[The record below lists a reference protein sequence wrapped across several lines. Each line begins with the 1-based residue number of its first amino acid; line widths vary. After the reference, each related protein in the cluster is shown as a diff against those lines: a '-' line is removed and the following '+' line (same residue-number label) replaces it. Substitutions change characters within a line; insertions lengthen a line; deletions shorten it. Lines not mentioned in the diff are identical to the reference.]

1 MWREDWNKSG
11 CNPFNSKSK
20 IQIINES
27 CERITVLAIPETPY
41 IRNVKN
47 PLGNNPFIEV
57 EQLRTPVKGFD
68 FQIDAFFDRGTEF
81 VKRFE
86 FERFN
91 YQNYVPENIF
101 MEDVYYLISCVGFN
115 DSGISKRSNEYILD
129 MINDKQTNPPL
140 QKMICGGQLICG
152 VPIVCG

>member
-1 MWREDWNKSG
+1 MRREDWNKSG
-11 CNPFNSKSK
+11 CNPFNNKSKS
-20 IQIINES
+20 QIISKS
-27 CERITVLAIPETPY
+27 CEKEYVLSIPETPY

-68 FQIDAFFDRGTEF
+68 FQIDSYFDRGTKF

-91 YQNYVPENIF
+91 YQNYVPGEIF
-101 MEDVYYLISCVGFN
+101 IDDTYYLISCVGFN
-115 DSGISKRSNEYILD
+115 ASGISNRSNEYILD
-129 MINDKQTNPPL
+129 MIIDKQTNPPL
-140 QKMICGGQLICG
+140 QKMICGSGLICG

>member
-27 CERITVLAIPETPY
+27 CERIIALAIPETPY

-81 VKRFE
+81 VE
-86 FERFN
+86 
-91 YQNYVPENIF
+91 I
-101 MEDVYYLISCVGFN
+101 
-115 DSGISKRSNEYILD
+115 
-129 MINDKQTNPPL
+129 
-140 QKMICGGQLICG
+140 
-152 VPIVCG
+152 